1 MALFD
6 RDTFTIEARQRGVV
20 RRDLRSTEGGHTWT
34 VIPAPEGRGEAA
46 LAWARTR
53 IGDRFDRLDFL
64 VILLDRIVGRLKLHY
79 EPFGKYTCAEFVA
92 RAFREA
98 GVVLFPDLQDA
109 DVEPADFA
117 RFVASRAR

>member
-1 MALFD
+1 VALFD
-6 RDTFTIEARQRGVV
+6 TETFSIETRQRGVV
-20 RRDLRSTEGGHTWT
+20 RRDLESKEGGHTWT
-34 VIPAPEGRGEAA
+34 VIPAPDGRGEAA
-46 LAWARTR
+46 LAWARTQ

-64 VILLDRIVGRLKLHY
+64 VILLDRIVGRLKIHY
-79 EPFGKYTCAEFVA
+79 EPFGKYTCAEFAA

-117 RFVASRAR
+117 RFLPAKN

>member
-1 MALFD
+1 
-6 RDTFTIEARQRGVV
+6 
-20 RRDLRSTEGGHTWT
+20 

-46 LAWARTR
+46 LAWARTQT
-53 IGDRFDRLDFL
+53 GDQFDRLDFL
-64 VILLDRIVGRLKLHY
+64 VILLDRIVGRLKIHY
-79 EPFGKYTCAEFVA
+79 EPFGKYSCGEFVA

-117 RFVASRAR
+117 RFVQVTN

>member
-1 MALFD
+1 
-6 RDTFTIEARQRGVV
+6 
-20 RRDLRSTEGGHTWT
+20 

-64 VILLDRIVGRLKLHY
+64 VILLDRIVGRLKIHY
-79 EPFGKYTCAEFVA
+79 EPLGKYSCGEFVA

-117 RFVASRAR
+117 RFVQVTN